1 MSGVRMAGWSVGRA
15 GAATAEKAGGHAPAS
30 AAEDTGPPGAGSS
43 VRQNAA
49 PLLLCAALLL
59 ALALS
64 VLLAIGLGP
73 AAVPPGETARLLWA
87 AVTGGSV
94 SADTGPTYQIVWE
107 IRTPRVLL
115 AAFVGAGLSAV
126 GVAMQ
131 SMVRNALADPYVLG
145 VSSGAG
151 VGAVS
156 VSLVGGLAG
165 LGIYAMSA
173 GAFVGALA
181 AALLVYAASVA
192 RGGGLAPLRL
202 VLTGVSLSFALQAV
216 MGVLIYFA
224 PNSEATATLLY
235 WTMGGFGAA
244 SWGTLPL
251 VAAVVVLGCAL
262 LHRWS
267 RSMDVMA
274 LGDETAASLGVHPDR
289 QRQRLLLLAGLVTGV
304 MVAASGAISFVGLVM
319 PHVVRLV
326 VGASHRRVLLVA
338 PLAGAVLM
346 VWVDLLA
353 RTVVAPREL
362 PLGVITALVG
372 VPVFMV
378 LMRRRA
384 YVFGGR

>member
-1 MSGVRMAGWSVGRA
+1 MGLVVVCVAL
-15 GAATAEKAGGHAPAS
+15 GAALAV
-30 AAEDTGPPGAGSS
+30 S
-43 VRQNAA
+43 V
-49 PLLLCAALLL
+49 
-59 ALALS
+59 
-64 VLLAIGLGP
+64 VLAIGLGP
-73 AAVPPGETARLLWA
+73 AAVAPAETASLLWS
-87 AVTGGSV
+87 AVTGGRV
-94 SADTGPTYQIVWE
+94 PAEMGPTYQIIWE

-115 AAFVGAGLSAV
+115 AAFVGAGLSTV

-156 VSLVGGLAG
+156 VSLLGGLAG

-202 VLTGVSLSFALQAV
+202 VLTGVSLSFALQAL
-216 MGVLIYFA
+216 MGVLIYFS
-224 PNSEATATLLY
+224 PNSEATSTLLY

-244 SWGTLPL
+244 AWGTLPL
-251 VAAVVVLGCAL
+251 VAAVVSAGCVLL
-262 LHRWS
+262 YRWS
-267 RSMDVMA
+267 RSLDIMA

-289 QRQRLLLLAGLVTGV
+289 QRRGLLLLASLVTGV
-304 MVAASGAISFVGLVM
+304 MVSASGAISFVGLVM
-319 PHVVRLV
+319 PHVVRLA
-326 VGASHRRVLLVA
+326 VGASHARVLAVA

-372 VPVFMV
+372 VPVFMT

-384 YVFGGR
+384 YVFGRR

>member
-1 MSGVRMAGWSVGRA
+1 MTEQSEVRARA
-15 GAATAEKAGGHAPAS
+15 GAAGRQEHAAGSTEPSG
-30 AAEDTGPPGAGSS
+30 PGAVGFPARR
-43 VRQNAA
+43 VLGLVVVCVA
-49 PLLLCAALLL
+49 LGAAL
-59 ALALS
+59 AVS
-64 VLLAIGLGP
+64 VVLAIGLGP
-73 AAVPPGETARLLWA
+73 AAVAPAETASLLWS
-87 AVTGGSV
+87 AVTGGRV
-94 SADTGPTYQIVWE
+94 PAEMGPTYQIIWE

-115 AAFVGAGLSAV
+115 AAFVGAGLSTV

-156 VSLVGGLAG
+156 VSLLGGLAG

-202 VLTGVSLSFALQAV
+202 VLTGVSLSFALQAL
-216 MGVLIYFA
+216 MGVLIYFS
-224 PNSEATATLLY
+224 PNSEATSTLLY

-244 SWGTLPL
+244 AWGTLPL
-251 VAAVVVLGCAL
+251 VAAVVSAGCVLL
-262 LHRWS
+262 YRWS
-267 RSMDVMA
+267 RSLDIMA

-289 QRQRLLLLAGLVTGV
+289 QRRGLLLLASLVTGV
-304 MVAASGAISFVGLVM
+304 MVSASGAISFVGLVM
-319 PHVVRLV
+319 PHVVRLA
-326 VGASHRRVLLVA
+326 VGASHARVLAVA

-372 VPVFMV
+372 VPVFMT

-384 YVFGGR
+384 YVFGRR